1 MAVIGSSDP
10 AWRSSTLAAM
20 VVEGGM
26 SPHGNSMSDARV
38 HTLPTPG
45 SLCKESSP
53 LTIPTP
59 PPPALEP
66 ACRTLLGHA
75 LHACT
80 FHILS
85 TCSLMTKSGGESQL
99 PVLYQSTSD
108 KECTSCTHSKRLPRS
123 GGERQDTFFI
133 PHSSYRVG

>member
-1 MAVIGSSDP
+1 MGRGSLPANSQTRPPSIESGQADRGLVAVIGSSDP
-10 AWRSSTLAAM
+10 AWRSSTLAAG
-20 VVEGGM
+20 VDEGGM
-26 SPHGNSMSDARV
+26 SPHGNSMSDASV
-38 HTLPTPG
+38 HTLPTPL
-45 SLCKESSP
+45 SLCKESAP

-66 ACRTLLGHA
+66 TCRTLLGHA

-99 PVLYQSTSD
+99 PVLPI
-108 KECTSCTHSKRLPRS
+108 H
-123 GGERQDTFFI
+123 
-133 PHSSYRVG
+133 V